1 MASCTG
7 CKTCVLACKDNKD
20 LSAEISFRK
29 VYEYGGGTW
38 SQSDGLWSNDAF
50 GYYVSVACN
59 HCDSPACMAKCPHGA
74 ISKDPD
80 TGIVNNDPEK
90 CIGCGTCAIA
100 CPYSAPKVDEEI
112 KKAVRCDM
120 CADRVAEGKQPIC
133 VEACPLRALDF
144 GEISELRQKYGEI
157 ADIAPLPSA
166 DETKPNIVITE
177 PVNATGWRYDGVG
190 AQRARDRV
198 ESSEQYQAGAARSD
212 GAAPGALQGD
222 ARRVGMADDRGRT
235 RWSNSVSTST
245 RNDARAAKRACSRA
259 KTTAIWTPPCR
270 FARCMSLSAAAGRR
284 TSAGAGRRIASR
296 STCLRRAIIAR
307 APPVWKYAPR
317 VPWARTSWDS

>member
-1 MASCTG
+1 MTQYGFHFDGKRCTG

-59 HCDSPACMAKCPHGA
+59 HCDSPACMAKCPQGA

-144 GEISELRQKYGEI
+144 GDIEELRAAYGDDAE
-157 ADIAPLPSA
+157 
-166 DETKPNIVITE
+166 PNIVITE
-177 PVNATGWRYDGVG
+177 PVNAKPAGDTTG
-190 AQRARDRV
+190 
-198 ESSEQYQAGAARSD
+198 
-212 GAAPGALQGD
+212 
-222 ARRVGMADDRGRT
+222 
-235 RWSNSVSTST
+235 SVLNE
-245 RNDARAAKRACSRA
+245 RE
-259 KTTAIWTPPCR
+259 
-270 FARCMSLSAAAGRR
+270 
-284 TSAGAGRRIASR
+284 IA
-296 STCLRRAIIAR
+296 
-307 APPVWKYAPR
+307 
-317 VPWARTSWDS
+317 

>member
-1 MASCTG
+1 MTQYGFHFDGKRCTG

-59 HCDSPACMAKCPHGA
+59 HCDSPQGA
-74 ISKDPD
+74 ISKDPG

-144 GEISELRQKYGEI
+144 GEISEL
-157 ADIAPLPSA
+157 PSA

-177 PVNATGWRYDGVG
+177 PVNAKPAGDTTG
-190 AQRARDRV
+190 
-198 ESSEQYQAGAARSD
+198 
-212 GAAPGALQGD
+212 
-222 ARRVGMADDRGRT
+222 
-235 RWSNSVSTST
+235 SVLNE
-245 RNDARAAKRACSRA
+245 RE
-259 KTTAIWTPPCR
+259 
-270 FARCMSLSAAAGRR
+270 
-284 TSAGAGRRIASR
+284 IA
-296 STCLRRAIIAR
+296 
-307 APPVWKYAPR
+307 
-317 VPWARTSWDS
+317 